1 MKKIFFSL
9 FFIALFMFPAL
20 ADYTVDSVN
29 VSAEVAASGRTE
41 VTSSFQLTFLDVQE
55 EISIPL
61 PEGDISGISVSSY
74 RYSTRETENGIS
86 LVVKNSKGFSGTQV
100 FVVSYKLP
108 AFQADGSDED
118 LYSLGLLSSRW
129 AREIGALSVQL
140 SLPGST
146 VEYPEGYTMEPQ
158 LLSGYYGD
166 LDPVEAAL
174 EANGNM
180 ISGSVSGLMAYDTMT
195 LQVSLPDGYFRVRSN
210 TIPMISVTWWFL
222 SMAGVLVLCAIYW
235 RLKLRNKGREITA
248 RLLLPEGILSYQLP
262 AVLDGKTIDFAA
274 LVLEWANLGYLSL
287 GYNKH
292 HQLVLRKTM
301 DMGSERNAAEQ
312 RLFRTLL
319 GRRRKITATPG
330 RFAAP
335 AARFRA
341 AALRPVSRTAFD
353 KTSGNVVLI
362 QLPCRLLPAVGIGY
376 MVSCMLPEEGA
387 FLILAVLAGVVG
399 LLYSIKL
406 HSALAAMKSLRQF
419 SLKTGVLLAMA
430 VVLVVLGL
438 MYGAFLEVTVGLG
451 ACCFS
456 ALATASGPRRNS
468 HGQEL
473 MAQAKGCRRFY
484 RQVAWQRLQIYT
496 SGNRR
501 FFQRELPQT
510 VALRSEKV
518 FAQRFERLSVPYP
531 EWLPAKNTGYVSPE
545 QLLELLE
552 PMIKALWDAF

>member
-1 MKKIFFSL
+1 MKKFFFSL

-41 VTSSFQLTFLDVQE
+41 VTSSFQLTFLEPQE
-55 EISIPL
+55 ELSIPL

-108 AFQADGSDED
+108 SFQADGSDED
-118 LYSLGLLSSRW
+118 LFSLGLLSSRW
-129 AREIGALSVQL
+129 AREIGAVSVQV
-140 SLPGST
+140 SMPGST
-146 VEYPEGYTMEPQ
+146 VEFPEGYTMEPQ

-166 LDPVEAAL
+166 LDPVDAAL
-174 EANGNM
+174 EANGNL
-180 ISGSVSGLMAYDTMT
+180 ISGSVTDLMAYDTMT

-210 TIPMISVTWWFL
+210 TIPMIAVTWWFMAL
-222 SMAGVLVLCAIYW
+222 AGVLALCILYW
-235 RLKLRNKGREITA
+235 RLKLYSKGREITA
-248 RLLLPEGILSYQLP
+248 RLLLPEGVLPYQLP
-262 AVLDGKTIDFAA
+262 AVLDGKTIDFAS

-287 GYNKH
+287 SYNKH
-292 HQLVLRKTM
+292 HQLVLKKNM

-319 GRRRKITATPG
+319 GRRRKIVATPG

-341 AALRPVSRTAFD
+341 AALRPISRTAFD
-353 KTSGNVVLI
+353 KTGGNVVLI
-362 QLPCRLLPAVGIGY
+362 QLPCRLSLAVGMGY
-376 MVSCMLPEEGA
+376 LAFCMLPEDGVY
-387 FLILAVLAGVVG
+387 LILAVLAGVVG
-399 LLYSIKL
+399 LFYSIKL
-406 HSALAAMKSLRQF
+406 HKALATMKSLGQF
-419 SLKTGVLLAMA
+419 SLKTGVLMALA
-430 VVLVVLGL
+430 VVLVMVGL
-438 MYGAFLEVTVGLG
+438 MNGAFLEVTVGLA

-456 ALATASGPRRNS
+456 ALATASGPRRTG

-484 RQVAWQRLQIYT
+484 RQVPWQRLQIYT

-510 VALRSEKV
+510 VALRSEKA

-531 EWLPAKNTGYVSPE
+531 EWLPAKNTGYISPE
-545 QLLELLE
+545 KLLELLE
-552 PMIKALWDAF
+552 PMIKALREAF